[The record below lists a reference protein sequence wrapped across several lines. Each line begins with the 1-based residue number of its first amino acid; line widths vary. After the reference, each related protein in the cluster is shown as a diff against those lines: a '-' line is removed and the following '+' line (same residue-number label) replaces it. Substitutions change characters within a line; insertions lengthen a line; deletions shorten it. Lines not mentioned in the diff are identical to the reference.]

1 MAINLLDRMGIQS
14 WCFRSIKTHDGVIDA
29 LKQCGVKNIELCG
42 AHYKPEVENDHAKIV
57 ADYKKK
63 GVTVSSFGV
72 VGIGTDEAKARK
84 VFDFAKA
91 AGFKTI
97 SADLAPGGLE
107 VAEKLCKEYNKKIA
121 IHNHGRKHALGSVK
135 ALDEL
140 FAKASTN
147 VGLCMDTAWMLDS
160 GENPVEIAKK
170 FANRLYG
177 IHLKDFIFKRDGK
190 PEDVV
195 IGQGN
200 LDLKAYIETLLANNF
215 DGYFT
220 LEYEG
225 DVETPIPATKK
236 CVEAVTAMLKKCGA
250 AG

>member
-29 LKQCGVKNIELCG
+29 LKQCGVHNIELCG
-42 AHYKPEVENDHAKIV
+42 AHYKPEAETDHKKIV
-57 ADYKKK
+57 DHYKNK
-63 GVTVSSFGV
+63 GITISSFGV
-72 VGIGTDEAKARK
+72 HGIGTDEAAARK

-97 SADLAPGGLE
+97 SADLRPGGLE
-107 VAEKLCKEYNKKIA
+107 VAEKLCKESGIKIA
-121 IHNHGRKHALGSVK
+121 IHNHGRKHALGSVRS
-135 ALDEL
+135 LEEL
-140 FAKASTN
+140 FAKASPN

-170 FANRLYG
+170 FATRLYG

-200 LDLKAYIETLLANNF
+200 LDLQAYIETLLANKF

-225 DVETPIPATKK
+225 DVETPIPPTKK
-236 CVEAVTAMLKKCGA
+236 CVEAVTAVLKKCGA